1 MKRKLPIYLLVIA
14 YLLSLY
20 STVLA
25 MPVDPDS
32 PLLPIEMRILPNG
45 LRVIVKEIPSY
56 PIATINVWVDVG
68 AKDDPEGLSGLAHFF
83 EHLIFKGTPSR
94 PRGQMAY
101 AIESVG
107 GYLNAM
113 TSLDYTTY
121 FIVVPSEY
129 AALAMEVQADALLN
143 SLFEQTEIDMER
155 TVIHEEI
162 RLRLDN
168 PQTYLVD
175 MLLQY
180 LFPDTPYARP
190 VIGTFEEL
198 ANVNHQEMVDFHAA
212 YYVPNNMVLVVAGN
226 VDADQ
231 VFAQAEELY
240 GGMPAKAIPQRPYV
254 AVPRL
259 EAVTTLEEERNVNQS
274 YILMGYPAPGAN
286 DRDAAA
292 LTMAGVIL
300 GQGRVSRLYKALI
313 EKEHLVNS
321 ISAAYN
327 GFSDIGL
334 FGISAMLEPE
344 NLDRVVEI
352 IREEL
357 VRLQTEP
364 VTDAELSRAKTL
376 ARSSLAFSNQ
386 SSSNVAMFLGQKEIY
401 GGVMNAV
408 NQIAILE
415 HITAD
420 DIMRAAQTYLNPD
433 AYVLGHLRPE
443 GR

>member
-300 GQGRVSRLYKALI
+300 PRTSIAAL
-313 EKEHLVNS
+313 
-321 ISAAYN
+321 
-327 GFSDIGL
+327 
-334 FGISAMLEPE
+334 
-344 NLDRVVEI
+344 
-352 IREEL
+352 
-357 VRLQTEP
+357 
-364 VTDAELSRAKTL
+364 
-376 ARSSLAFSNQ
+376 
-386 SSSNVAMFLGQKEIY
+386 
-401 GGVMNAV
+401 
-408 NQIAILE
+408 
-415 HITAD
+415 
-420 DIMRAAQTYLNPD
+420 
-433 AYVLGHLRPE
+433 
-443 GR
+443 